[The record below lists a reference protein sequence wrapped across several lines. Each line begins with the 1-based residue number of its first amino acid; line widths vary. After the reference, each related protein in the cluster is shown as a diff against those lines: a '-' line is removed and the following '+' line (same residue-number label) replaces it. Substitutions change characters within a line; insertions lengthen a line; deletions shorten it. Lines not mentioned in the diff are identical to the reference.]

1 MHRSVEPL
9 WWLLFAIGGTLAA
22 FLTPIHILIGGIG
35 LAAGWARAAFAY
47 DHIHALVSHPLAR
60 LYLFV
65 LISLSLLHWAHRF
78 RYTLAEGL
86 HLKTSWLPVSLA
98 CYGAAVLGTI
108 LAAVFLIR
116 L

>member
-35 LAAGWARAAFAY
+35 LAAGWARDAFAY
-47 DHIHALVSHPLAR
+47 DHIRALVSHPLAR
-60 LYLFV
+60 LYLFM

-78 RYTLAEGL
+78 RHTVAEAL
-86 HLKTSWLPVSLA
+86 HVKPSWLPLILS
-98 CYGAAVLGTI
+98 CYGAAVLATI